1 MAAHK
6 GLINTSFYFGMCQEC
21 ESSVVLGHG
30 GAVFV
35 YIELCRTCEDAAAST
50 EACLSAHKCGA
61 VTLPAQNT

>member
-1 MAAHK
+1 MR
-6 GLINTSFYFGMCQEC
+6 QEC